1 MSEKV
6 SHWLGNERKEN
17 RGVTLLAVSRC
28 TFNRYVSY
36 LYPGFI
42 FTSDITGSDR
52 HSLVD
57 KILNRSRLVK
67 LKRQSNETQFIEASN
82 CQGTDKGATIYL
94 GSCNLLL
101 SLLSS
106 LSF

>member
-6 SHWLGNERKEN
+6 SHWLGNGRNEN

-36 LYPGFI
+36 LYPDFI

-57 KILNRSRLVK
+57 EILNRSGLVE

-82 CQGTDKGATIYL
+82 CQGTDKGSDYDL
-94 GSCNLLL
+94 PREL
-101 SLLSS
+101 
-106 LSF
+106 